1 MSSLSAIAQVSQES
15 LRKRS
20 LNFCFHNT
28 NILLRKEDEE
38 RSPLPAK
45 LDLSPNALTPMLEK
59 TSIFQKAIE
68 AVEALDPETQAIL
81 VDIIQK
87 RLKQQRRDDLL
98 KEIVQ
103 AESDYAQGNV
113 RRGSVADLMAELDE

>member
-1 MSSLSAIAQVSQES
+1 L
-15 LRKRS
+15 LT
-20 LNFCFHNT
+20 LNLFNNT
-28 NILLRKEDEE
+28 NILLSKEDEE
-38 RSPLPAK
+38 RSPLPPAK
-45 LDLSPNALTPMLEK
+45 LDLSLNSLTPMLEK
-59 TSIFQKAIE
+59 TSTFQKAIE
-68 AVEALDPETQAIL
+68 AVEALDPEAQAIL

-98 KEIVQ
+98 KEVAQ